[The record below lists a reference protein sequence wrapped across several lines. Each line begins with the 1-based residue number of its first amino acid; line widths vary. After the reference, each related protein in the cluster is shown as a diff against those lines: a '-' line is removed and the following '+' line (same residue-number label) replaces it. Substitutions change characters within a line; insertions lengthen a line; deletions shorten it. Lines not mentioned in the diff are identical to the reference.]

1 MRDLAGVQPGDEA
14 VSIAADVGRDP
25 RLVELVL
32 AESRKVLRAVEG
44 RLIVET
50 HSGWVCAN
58 AGIDTSNLPQAGTVC
73 LLPEDADASARRI
86 RSEIETACGARPA
99 VVIADSFGR
108 AWRLGQAEVAIG
120 CAGINPIDDWEGRTD
135 AHGQILKA
143 TAIATVDHLAG
154 AADLIRNKDSKMP
167 GAVISGLEHLV
178 IDGDGPGAIS
188 IQRAESDDLFR

>member
-1 MRDLAGVQPGDEA
+1 MRDLAQVEPGDEA
-14 VSIAADVGRDP
+14 VSIAAEVGRDA

-32 AESRKVLRAVEG
+32 AESRQILRATEG

-58 AGIDTSNLPQAGTVC
+58 AGIDTSNLPDAGTVC

-86 RSEIETACGARPA
+86 RSEIEAASGGRPA

-120 CAGINPIDDWEGRTD
+120 CAGIEAIDDWEGRTD
-135 AHGQILKA
+135 SHGQVLKA
-143 TAIATVDHLAG
+143 TAIATVDHLAA
-154 AADLIRNKDSKMP
+154 AADLIRQKDSNVP

-178 IDGDGPGAIS
+178 TDDDGPGAIS
-188 IQRAESDDLFR
+188 VQRPESDDLFR